1 MQDISSYWNDLVTFV
16 NNPDN
21 AAIVKFGLTIIYAII
36 VLIIGFFIIGRIVR
50 LMDKFFA
57 RRNFDP
63 TITTFF
69 NSLISA
75 SLKIVLLV
83 IVVGMLGVET
93 SSIVALLAGAGFAVG
108 LALQGSLS
116 NFAGGVLIVFFKPYK
131 VGDYIE
137 AQGHAGTVKSIQI
150 FNTILKTPDNK
161 TIIIPNGALSNTSVI
176 NYSTEKTRRV
186 EFIVG
191 IGYEDDF
198 EKAKEIIKG
207 IIDND
212 KRILSDPAP
221 FVRVTNLGASSV
233 DITTRVWAQRSDV
246 YNVLL
251 DLTENTKKEFDKN
264 KISIPF
270 PQTDV
275 HLYKHDS

>member
-1 MQDISSYWNDLVTFV
+1 MQDISKYWNDLLSFF
-16 NNPDN
+16 NNNQN
-21 AAIVKFGLTIIYAII
+21 AFIAFGVALLEAVV
-36 VLIIGFFIIGRIVR
+36 VLIVGFFIIGRIVR
-50 LMDKFFA
+50 LVNKFFKQ
-57 RRNFDP
+57 RNVDA
-63 TITTFF
+63 TLASFF

-75 SLKIVLLV
+75 TLKILLLIIV
-83 IVVGMLGVET
+83 ISLFGIDT
-93 SSIVALLAGAGFAVG
+93 TSIVALVAGAGFAVG

-161 TIIIPNGALSNTSVI
+161 TIIVPNGSLSNSSII
-176 NYSTEKTRRV
+176 NYSTEETRRV
-186 EFIVG
+186 EFVVG

-207 IIDND
+207 IIEND
-212 KRILSDPAP
+212 KRILPDPAP

-233 DITTRVWAQRSDV
+233 DITTRVWAQKADFYSILV
-246 YNVLL
+246 

-275 HLYKHDS
+275 HLYKH